1 MCIANH
7 WTLLKPIIAYVLIGQ
22 LEREKKFSRSAS
34 RMQTPAGFFQWFLA
48 KSMVIFKIMC
58 CCMLRINKFG
68 ANWGQ
73 GETKRR
79 YVNQIFTKRNVKF
92 YKLLS
97 LTQGL
102 RELMIFHHFTFQWPV
117 LLHNLNWTVFATT
130 CVAFLTR
137 KKNIFMIA
145 RPFSWPWIY
154 WLSKQC
160 SHYSRRPSG
169 NMFCSGARF
178 NCWSYHPRKLAQ
190 YLLTHPRRKR
200 GRRGVQQRRS
210 LQWCKQEKKF
220 RITLVP

>member
-79 YVNQIFTKRNVKF
+79 YVNHIFTKRNVKF

-137 KKNIFMIA
+137 KKKHFHDRSAILMALN
-145 RPFSWPWIY
+145 
-154 WLSKQC
+154 
-160 SHYSRRPSG
+160 
-169 NMFCSGARF
+169 
-178 NCWSYHPRKLAQ
+178 
-190 YLLTHPRRKR
+190 LLTFKTMQPLQSKAIRKH
-200 GRRGVQQRRS
+200 V
-210 LQWCKQEKKF
+210 LLWCP
-220 RITLVP
+220 L